1 MGITTD
7 VLSTM
12 RGGAAAR
19 QADALLKD
27 VVKAVEATGKKGS
40 ITIKLDIGKFKGG
53 DTELEI
59 KATLKHSVPVED
71 IPMGLY
77 YPDKD
82 GSLHREDPRQ
92 LEFDDVS
99 GDGKTINLS
108 ARRMGVGVTGDDL

>member
-19 QADALLKD
+19 AADDLLKE
-27 VVKAVEATGKKGS
+27 VVKAVEANGKKGS
-40 ITIKLDIGKFKGG
+40 ITIKLDIGKLKGG

-59 KATLKHSVPVED
+59 KASLKHSVPVED
-71 IPMGLY
+71 IPMGIY

-92 LEFDDVS
+92 LELI
-99 GDGKTINLS
+99 GDGEDGKPISLS
-108 ARRMGVGVTGDDL
+108 ARRMGVSGDDL

>member
-19 QADALLKD
+19 SADELLKK
-27 VVKAVEATGKKGS
+27 VVQGVEATGKKGS
-40 ITIKLDIGKFKGG
+40 ITIKLDIGKLKGG

-59 KATLKHSVPVED
+59 KATLSHKVPVED
-71 IPMGLY
+71 IPMGIY

-92 LEFDDVS
+92 LTFDD
-99 GDGKTINLS
+99 DGKTINMA
-108 ARRMGVGVTGDDL
+108 ARRMNSVSGSDL